1 MLKADRANFSSM
13 QPLLNIDRTTLQCSE
28 LISSRRMKLE
38 NQLKKF
44 DIYKHPLLPQRILKN
59 GFSWPALLIGPVWL
73 LFKRLWVP
81 AAIIIIGI
89 ALLNFFN
96 QGAETPIFVSIFCE
110 KERSSLTYGYYYG
123 EDCLENIR
131 NWNDFL
137 ILLVANVVI
146 AVNGNE
152 YWARDLINRGYVS
165 EKSIQARS
173 LDDALAIIAREKI
186 DFDQTQPI
194 QSNKAE

>member
-1 MLKADRANFSSM
+1 
-13 QPLLNIDRTTLQCSE
+13 
-28 LISSRRMKLE
+28 MKLT

-44 DIYKHPLLPQRILKN
+44 DIYKHPLLPPRILKN

-73 LFKRLWVP
+73 FIKRLWVP
-81 AAIIIIGI
+81 ASITIIGI
-89 ALLNFFN
+89 ALLTFFN
-96 QGAETPIFVSIFCE
+96 QGAETPIFVSVLCE
-110 KERSSLTYGYYYG
+110 KERNLFSSEYIHGHYGY
-123 EDCLENIR
+123 DCVETIR

-146 AVNGNE
+146 AINGNE
-152 YWARDLINRGYVS
+152 FWAHDLINRGYVS

-173 LDDALAIIAREKI
+173 LDDALAILARDQT
-186 DFDQTQPI
+186 DFNQTQPI